1 MTTSMI
7 SWPEQSA
14 AADGHAWHCPDAMAR
29 WHILHVKSRQEKA
42 LASDLEQAG
51 IVHYLPLNTSV
62 RYYGRR
68 KANVIEPLFPGYLF
82 LKGDRDQA
90 FRADRTRRVA
100 SILPVHDQ
108 AKLEAELGQLRTT
121 LEHVGYLAPTSL
133 LKVGASVEVVAGPFK
148 GMVGRIDTVDG
159 RNRLVLHVTALGQG
173 AALEIDGSLVRPL
186 EH

>member
-1 MTTSMI
+1 M
-7 SWPEQSA
+7 SA
-14 AADGHAWHCPDAMAR
+14 AADGHPWPCSDSMAR

-42 LASDLEQAG
+42 LASDLTRAG
-51 IVHYLPLNTSV
+51 IAHYLPLNTTV
-62 RYYGRR
+62 RYHGRR
-68 KANVIEPLFPGYLF
+68 KANIVEPLFPGYLF
-82 LKGDRDQA
+82 LKGDRDEA

-108 AKLEAELGQLRTT
+108 AKLETELGQLRLT

-133 LKVGASVEVVAGPFK
+133 LKVGAAVEVVGGPFK
-148 GMVGRIDTVDG
+148 GMVGRIETLDG